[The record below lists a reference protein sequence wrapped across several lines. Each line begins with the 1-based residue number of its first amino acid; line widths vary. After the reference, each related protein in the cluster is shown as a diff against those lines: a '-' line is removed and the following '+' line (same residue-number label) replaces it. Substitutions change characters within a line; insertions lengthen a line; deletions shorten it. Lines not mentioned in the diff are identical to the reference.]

1 MSLKKASL
9 IFAIAGTLLL
19 YFLSILSE
27 PAIVTISDL
36 SKFDGKKVTT
46 EGIVSEYFTTK
57 YASQMITIRG
67 NNSTAVVFLEGTC
80 EVEYGDK
87 IRVTGEVQQYMND
100 WEIIVDNKKNLKIV
114 EKWDNV
120 SFPIWQLAQNPT
132 KYLGLNVNVTGYIES
147 IFDSYFYIVDI
158 ENKHSLV
165 VFYDSYAGLSLYP
178 GKKVCISA
186 KFLFDEKNLRY
197 KLELFEENHGIF
209 LEMKG
214 G

>member
-1 MSLKKASL
+1 MKLKRLSLL
-9 IFAIAGTLLL
+9 FATSGTLFL

-27 PAIVTISDL
+27 PYVVDLSDL
-36 SKFDGKKVTT
+36 PNYAGKKITTNGVVT
-46 EGIVSEYFTTK
+46 EYFTTK
-57 YASQMITIRG
+57 YASQMITIK
-67 NNSTAVVFLEGTC
+67 NENFTAIVYLEGIC
-80 EVEYGDK
+80 DVEYGDR
-87 IRVTGEVQQYMND
+87 IQATGEVQKYMDD
-100 WEIIVDNKKNLKIV
+100 WEVIVDNKKNLKIV